1 MTNRNE
7 SSISIEADLFE
18 ESRKRIYICVYI
30 YMYIRLVIF
39 FSRTNQTTKEGRTN
53 ESWIIPRMNRQ
64 PRHCSIPDKLSLFF
78 FCFFFFLYNF
88 YRRSPSY
95 YSTWRGGP
103 RRVHKISCRIIFYQR
118 AMKMFSMLPVFRLV
132 DAFRQYVVKYFFF
145 FFLFNKGV
153 HTYIYCRIDS
163 DNSTFLLSSK
173 MNISLVQRYL

>member
-78 FCFFFFLYNF
+78 FFLFFSF
-88 YRRSPSY
+88 
-95 YSTWRGGP
+95 
-103 RRVHKISCRIIFYQR
+103 CIIFIDDLQVIIPLGEGDQDGFTR
-118 AMKMFSMLPVFRLV
+118 SRVAL
-132 DAFRQYVVKYFFF
+132 YFINE
-145 FFLFNKGV
+145 L
-153 HTYIYCRIDS
+153 
-163 DNSTFLLSSK
+163 
-173 MNISLVQRYL
+173 

>member
-18 ESRKRIYICVYI
+18 ESRKRIYICVYVYI

-78 FCFFFFLYNF
+78 FCFFFFF
-88 YRRSPSY
+88 
-95 YSTWRGGP
+95 
-103 RRVHKISCRIIFYQR
+103 V
-118 AMKMFSMLPVFRLV
+118 
-132 DAFRQYVVKYFFF
+132 
-145 FFLFNKGV
+145 
-153 HTYIYCRIDS
+153 
-163 DNSTFLLSSK
+163 
-173 MNISLVQRYL
+173 